1 MSRVLRRPMFRG
13 GIADSEGTGITSG
26 LTDNYKEGG
35 RVGFANGSS
44 LPPEGYFD
52 IILRE
57 IIPSYL
63 QKFGSSIVDPEKLY
77 KKRIAE
83 IEKQTG
89 DIGYMYDP
97 SGLTP
102 IVPGRTKT
110 IDELNLFT
118 EKGKSSFIEDLQKQ
132 RKKQIKEITESS
144 KNLSEEQKN
153 KLFSYYGITKKD
165 ISETTSPPPPPPPPL
180 KEKEVSRKQDF
191 KTIYEDLLPLF
202 QKELGAAED
211 EFSRQKYLELAKF
224 GLNLLRQPGGP
235 AGGKRDL
242 LGAIAASAE
251 KPLEG
256 YQAILA
262 KEKQA
267 QRLPKALALEAAMK
281 EAEPGSIGKA
291 VKDLKRLGI
300 PENKAIEIATQ
311 TGSATKEQTYEA
323 VIRNIQ
329 EGLVKNGIVTDDY
342 AARATAQELL
352 TAERQGVPFSLFER
366 FPANPIEGDYY
377 IMKNGQSG
385 RYYQGKLLKPGEKG
399 FTGPLSK

>member
-13 GIADSEGTGITSG
+13 GYVDSEGTGITSG
-26 LTDNYKEGG
+26 LTETRQGY
-35 RVGFANGSS
+35 ANGPTDIGVQPSFTQRIYDIFNPS
-44 LPPEGYFD
+44 TQTIVERLQANQQQPPAVEEGSILQSIYD
-52 IILRE
+52 AINPSGETILKRIQERQAAQREPIIKTQSYRE
-57 IIPSYL
+57 E
-63 QKFGSSIVDPEKLY
+63 Q
-77 KKRIAE
+77 KRIAKA
-83 IEKQTG
+83 IEDKERVEK
-89 DIGYMYDP
+89 
-97 SGLTP
+97 LK
-102 IVPGRTKT
+102 REEEEKLKTKT
-110 IDELNLFT
+110 TGIGTDT
-118 EKGKSSFIEDLQKQ
+118 GVGADGMQQPAKTDL
-132 RKKQIKEITESS
+132 
-144 KNLSEEQKN
+144 
-153 KLFSYYGITKKD
+153 
-165 ISETTSPPPPPPPPL
+165 
-180 KEKEVSRKQDF
+180 
-191 KTIYEDLLPLF
+191 KTVYEDLLPLF

-256 YQAILA
+256 YQTILA
-262 KEKQA
+262 KEQQA
-267 QRLPKALALEAAMK
+267 KKLPKALALEAAMK

-300 PENKAIEIATQ
+300 PENKAIEMATQ

-342 AARATAQELL
+342 AARTTAQELL
-352 TAERQGVPFSLFER
+352 IAERQGVPSALFEK
-366 FPANPIEGDYY
+366 FPANPIEGNYY

>member
-13 GIADSEGTGITSG
+13 GIADSDGVGITSG
-26 LTDNYKEGG
+26 LMEPRQGY
-35 RVGFANGSS
+35 ANG
-44 LPPEGYFD
+44 PTIEGVQPSVFQNIYD
-52 IILRE
+52 IFNPSTQTIVERLQANQQQSPVVEEGSVLQSIYDAINPSTETIVKRLQERQLAQRE
-57 IIPSYL
+57 PIIKTQSY
-63 QKFGSSIVDPEKLY
+63 
-77 KKRIAE
+77 R
-83 IEKQTG
+83 
-89 DIGYMYDP
+89 
-97 SGLTP
+97 
-102 IVPGRTKT
+102 
-110 IDELNLFT
+110 
-118 EKGKSSFIEDLQKQ
+118 
-132 RKKQIKEITESS
+132 
-144 KNLSEEQKN
+144 EEQKRIDKIMEDKERVERLKREEEE
-153 KLFSYYGITKKD
+153 KLKTKVTGTGAEIGAGRMEQPAKTD
-165 ISETTSPPPPPPPPL
+165 L
-180 KEKEVSRKQDF
+180 KTV
-191 KTIYEDLLPLF
+191 YEDLLPLF
-202 QKELGAAED
+202 TKELGAAED

-256 YQAILA
+256 YQTILA

-342 AARATAQELL
+342 AARTTAQELL
-352 TAERQGVPFSLFER
+352 IAERQGVPGAIFEK
-366 FPANPIEGDYY
+366 FPTNPVEGKYY

-385 RYYQGKLLKPGEKG
+385 RYYQGKLLKPGEEG

>member
-13 GIADSEGTGITSG
+13 GYVDSEGTGITSG
-26 LTDNYKEGG
+26 LTEPRQGY
-35 RVGFANGSS
+35 ANGPTDIGVQPSFTQRIYDIFNPS
-44 LPPEGYFD
+44 TQTIVERLQATQQQPPAVEEGSVLQSIYD
-52 IILRE
+52 IINPSGETILKRIQERQAAQRE
-57 IIPSYL
+57 PIIKTQSYREE
-63 QKFGSSIVDPEKLY
+63 Q
-77 KKRIAE
+77 KRIA
-83 IEKQTG
+83 KA
-89 DIGYMYDP
+89 
-97 SGLTP
+97 
-102 IVPGRTKT
+102 V
-110 IDELNLFT
+110 
-118 EKGKSSFIEDLQKQ
+118 ED
-132 RKKQIKEITESS
+132 
-144 KNLSEEQKN
+144 
-153 KLFSYYGITKKD
+153 
-165 ISETTSPPPPPPPPL
+165 
-180 KEKEVSRKQDF
+180 KEKAEKLKREEEEKL
-191 KTIYEDLLPLF
+191 KTTTTGAGTDTGVGAGGMQQPIKTDLRTVYEDLLPLF

-235 AGGKRDL
+235 AGGRRDL

-256 YQAILA
+256 YQTILA

-291 VKDLKRLGI
+291 VKDLKKLGI

-311 TGSATKEQTYEA
+311 TGSATKEQTYEG

-329 EGLVKNGIVTDDY
+329 EGLVKDGFVTADY
-342 AARATAQELL
+342 AARTTAQELL
-352 TAERQGVPFSLFER
+352 LAERQGVSAAAFEK
-366 FPANPIEGDYY
+366 FPANPIEGNYY

>member
-13 GIADSEGTGITSG
+13 GIADSDGVGITSG
-26 LTDNYKEGG
+26 LDTPKRGLVDGPGGYAGELSFGERFRMAMEQDN
-35 RVGFANGSS
+35 ANKKARSDALKSDESYNLDINLGSIYDA
-44 LPPEGYFD
+44 LNPPTAE
-52 IILRE
+52 ILKR
-57 IIPSYL
+57 L
-63 QKFGSSIVDPEKLY
+63 QERQKQEPLMSRLNRFLTQPVPETELTYRTEAEKQAVIDRIAAEEEAKKMSTNEKL
-77 KKRIAE
+77 KAE
-83 IEKQTG
+83 ITG
-89 DIGYMYDP
+89 VGTDTGA
-97 SGLTP
+97 
-102 IVPGRTKT
+102 VAGRMEQPAKT
-110 IDELNLFT
+110 
-118 EKGKSSFIEDLQKQ
+118 DL
-132 RKKQIKEITESS
+132 
-144 KNLSEEQKN
+144 
-153 KLFSYYGITKKD
+153 
-165 ISETTSPPPPPPPPL
+165 
-180 KEKEVSRKQDF
+180 
-191 KTIYEDLLPLF
+191 KTVYEDLLPLF
-202 QKELGAAED
+202 TKELGAAED

-256 YQAILA
+256 YQTILA

-311 TGSATKEQTYEA
+311 TGSATKEQTYEG

-342 AARATAQELL
+342 AARTTAQELL
-352 TAERQGVPFSLFER
+352 IAERQGVPAAVFEKFST
-366 FPANPIEGDYY
+366 NPIEGNYY

>member
-13 GIADSEGTGITSG
+13 GIADSDGVGITSG
-26 LTDNYKEGG
+26 LMEPRQGY
-35 RVGFANGSS
+35 ANG
-44 LPPEGYFD
+44 PTIEGVQPSVFQNIYD
-52 IILRE
+52 IFNPSTQTIVERLQANQQQSPVVEEGSVLQSIYDAINPSTETIVKRLQERQLAQRE
-57 IIPSYL
+57 PIIKTQSY
-63 QKFGSSIVDPEKLY
+63 
-77 KKRIAE
+77 R
-83 IEKQTG
+83 
-89 DIGYMYDP
+89 
-97 SGLTP
+97 
-102 IVPGRTKT
+102 
-110 IDELNLFT
+110 
-118 EKGKSSFIEDLQKQ
+118 
-132 RKKQIKEITESS
+132 
-144 KNLSEEQKN
+144 EEQKRIDKIMEDKERVE
-153 KLFSYYGITKKD
+153 KLKREEEEKLKTKVTGTGAEIGAGRMEQPAKTD
-165 ISETTSPPPPPPPPL
+165 L
-180 KEKEVSRKQDF
+180 KTV
-191 KTIYEDLLPLF
+191 YEDLLPLF
-202 QKELGAAED
+202 TKELGAAED

-256 YQAILA
+256 YQTILA

-311 TGSATKEQTYEA
+311 TGSATKEQTYEG
-323 VIRNIQ
+323 VIRNLQ
-329 EGLVKNGIVTDDY
+329 EGLVKNGIVTEDY
-342 AARATAQELL
+342 AARTTAQELL
-352 TAERQGVPFSLFER
+352 LAERQGVSAAAFEK
-366 FPANPIEGDYY
+366 FPANPIEGNYY

-399 FTGPLSK
+399 FTGSLSK

>member
-13 GIADSEGTGITSG
+13 GYVDSEGTGITSG
-26 LTDNYKEGG
+26 LTEPRQGY
-35 RVGFANGSS
+35 ANG
-44 LPPEGYFD
+44 PTVEGVQPSVFQNIYD
-52 IILRE
+52 IFNPSTQTIVERLQANQQQSPVVEEGSVLQSIYDVINPSKETIVKRLQERQLAQRE
-57 IIPSYL
+57 PIIKTQSYR
-63 QKFGSSIVDPEKLY
+63 EEE
-77 KKRIAE
+77 KRIAKVME
-83 IEKQTG
+83 DKERAEKLKREEEEKLKTKVTG
-89 DIGYMYDP
+89 TGAEM
-97 SGLTP
+97 GA
-102 IVPGRTKT
+102 GRMEQPTKT
-110 IDELNLFT
+110 
-118 EKGKSSFIEDLQKQ
+118 DL
-132 RKKQIKEITESS
+132 RT
-144 KNLSEEQKN
+144 
-153 KLFSYYGITKKD
+153 
-165 ISETTSPPPPPPPPL
+165 
-180 KEKEVSRKQDF
+180 V
-191 KTIYEDLLPLF
+191 YEDLLPLF
-202 QKELGAAED
+202 QKELGASED

-256 YQAILA
+256 YQTILA

-311 TGSATKEQTYEA
+311 TGSATKEQTYEG

-329 EGLVKNGIVTDDY
+329 EGLVKDGFVTADY
-342 AARATAQELL
+342 AARTTAQELL
-352 TAERQGVPFSLFER
+352 LAERQGVSAAAFEK
-366 FPANPIEGDYY
+366 FPANPIEGNYY

>member
-13 GIADSEGTGITSG
+13 GYVDSEGTGITSG
-26 LTDNYKEGG
+26 LTEPRQGY
-35 RVGFANGSS
+35 ANGPTDIGVQPSFTQRIYDIFNPS
-44 LPPEGYFD
+44 TQTIVERLQANQQQPPAVEEGSILQSIYD
-52 IILRE
+52 AINPSGETIIKRIQERQAAQRE
-57 IIPSYL
+57 PIIKTQSYREE
-63 QKFGSSIVDPEKLY
+63 Q
-77 KKRIAE
+77 KRIAKA
-83 IEKQTG
+83 IEDKERVEK
-89 DIGYMYDP
+89 
-97 SGLTP
+97 LK
-102 IVPGRTKT
+102 REEEEKLKTKT
-110 IDELNLFT
+110 TGIGTDT
-118 EKGKSSFIEDLQKQ
+118 GVGADGMQQPAKTDL
-132 RKKQIKEITESS
+132 
-144 KNLSEEQKN
+144 
-153 KLFSYYGITKKD
+153 
-165 ISETTSPPPPPPPPL
+165 
-180 KEKEVSRKQDF
+180 
-191 KTIYEDLLPLF
+191 KTVYEDLLPLF

-256 YQAILA
+256 YQTILA
-262 KEKQA
+262 KEQQA
-267 QRLPKALALEAAMK
+267 KRLPKALALEAAMK

-300 PENKAIEIATQ
+300 PENKAIEMATQ

-342 AARATAQELL
+342 AARTTAQELL
-352 TAERQGVPFSLFER
+352 IAERQGVPSALFEK
-366 FPANPIEGDYY
+366 FPANPIEGNYY

>member
-13 GIADSEGTGITSG
+13 GIADSDGVGITSG
-26 LTDNYKEGG
+26 LMEPRQGY
-35 RVGFANGSS
+35 ANG
-44 LPPEGYFD
+44 PTIEGVQPSVFQNIYD
-52 IILRE
+52 IFNPSTQTIVERLQANQQQSPVVEEGSVLQSIYDAINPSKETIVKRLQERQLAQRE
-57 IIPSYL
+57 PIIKTQSYREEQRKIAKDIEDKEKADKL
-63 QKFGSSIVDPEKLY
+63 KREEEEKL
-77 KKRIAE
+77 K
-83 IEKQTG
+83 
-89 DIGYMYDP
+89 
-97 SGLTP
+97 
-102 IVPGRTKT
+102 TKT
-110 IDELNLFT
+110 
-118 EKGKSSFIEDLQKQ
+118 KGVGTGTGVGTGGMQQSDKTDL
-132 RKKQIKEITESS
+132 RT
-144 KNLSEEQKN
+144 
-153 KLFSYYGITKKD
+153 
-165 ISETTSPPPPPPPPL
+165 
-180 KEKEVSRKQDF
+180 V
-191 KTIYEDLLPLF
+191 YEDLLPLF
-202 QKELGAAED
+202 TKELGAAED

-235 AGGKRDL
+235 AGGRRDL

-256 YQAILA
+256 YQTILA

-311 TGSATKEQTYEA
+311 TGSATKEQTYEG

-329 EGLVKNGIVTDDY
+329 EGLVKDGFVTADY
-342 AARATAQELL
+342 AARTTAQELL
-352 TAERQGVPFSLFER
+352 SAERQGVSAAAFEK
-366 FPANPIEGDYY
+366 FPANPIEGNYY

-385 RYYQGKLLKPGEKG
+385 RYYQGKLLKPGEEG

>member
-13 GIADSEGTGITSG
+13 GIADSEGVGITSG
-26 LTDNYKEGG
+26 LMEPRQGY
-35 RVGFANGSS
+35 ANG
-44 LPPEGYFD
+44 PTIEGVQPSVFQNIYD
-52 IILRE
+52 IFNPSTQTIVERLQANQQQSPVVEEGSVLQSIYDAINPSKETIVKRLQERQLAQRE
-57 IIPSYL
+57 PIIKTQSY
-63 QKFGSSIVDPEKLY
+63 
-77 KKRIAE
+77 R
-83 IEKQTG
+83 
-89 DIGYMYDP
+89 
-97 SGLTP
+97 
-102 IVPGRTKT
+102 
-110 IDELNLFT
+110 
-118 EKGKSSFIEDLQKQ
+118 
-132 RKKQIKEITESS
+132 
-144 KNLSEEQKN
+144 EEQKRIDKMMEDKERVE
-153 KLFSYYGITKKD
+153 KLKREEEEKLKTKTKGVGTGTGVGTGGMQQSD
-165 ISETTSPPPPPPPPL
+165 
-180 KEKEVSRKQDF
+180 
-191 KTIYEDLLPLF
+191 KTDLRTVYEDLLPLF
-202 QKELGAAED
+202 TKELGAAED

-235 AGGKRDL
+235 AGGRRDL

-256 YQAILA
+256 YQTILA

-311 TGSATKEQTYEA
+311 TGSATKEQTYEG

-329 EGLVKNGIVTDDY
+329 EGLVKDGFVTADY
-342 AARATAQELL
+342 AARTTAQELL
-352 TAERQGVPFSLFER
+352 SAERQGVSAAAFEK
-366 FPANPIEGDYY
+366 FPANPIEGNYY

-385 RYYQGKLLKPGEKG
+385 RYYQGKLIKPGEEG

>member
-13 GIADSEGTGITSG
+13 GYVDSEGTGITSG
-26 LTDNYKEGG
+26 LMESREGYREG
-35 RVGFANGSS
+35 EFVPKSPAELARYNALKRQLETYDPVREVQEELRARIERSTRNPFTYTESFGSPDPNTYEFFTS
-44 LPPEGYFD
+44 PEGKSY
-52 IILRE
+52 IEEE
-57 IIPSYL
+57 I
-63 QKFGSSIVDPEKLY
+63 K
-77 KKRIAE
+77 KKRQPLEQEFAKYKLEPKQSVAE
-83 IEKQTG
+83 FGFK
-89 DIGYMYDP
+89 
-97 SGLTP
+97 
-102 IVPGRTKT
+102 TKPK
-110 IDELNLFT
+110 DDT
-118 EKGKSSFIEDLQKQ
+118 E
-132 RKKQIKEITESS
+132 
-144 KNLSEEQKN
+144 
-153 KLFSYYGITKKD
+153 
-165 ISETTSPPPPPPPPL
+165 PPPPPNV
-180 KEKEVSRKQDF
+180 KEVVKSDF
-191 KTIYEDLLPLF
+191 KTVYEDLLPLF
-202 QKELGAAED
+202 TRELGAAED

-300 PENKAIEIATQ
+300 PENKAIEMATQ

-342 AARATAQELL
+342 AARTTAQELL
-352 TAERQGVPFSLFER
+352 TAERQGVPSALFEK
-366 FPANPIEGDYY
+366 FPANPIEGSYY

-385 RYYQGKLLKPGEKG
+385 RYYQGKLIKPGEKG

>member
-13 GIADSEGTGITSG
+13 GIADSEGVGITSG
-26 LTDNYKEGG
+26 LMEPRQGY
-35 RVGFANGSS
+35 ANG
-44 LPPEGYFD
+44 PTIEGVQPSFTQRIYDMFNPSTQTIVERLQANQQQSPVVEEGSVLQSIYD
-52 IILRE
+52 AINPSKETIVKRLQERQLAQGEPIIKTQSYRE
-57 IIPSYL
+57 E
-63 QKFGSSIVDPEKLY
+63 Q
-77 KKRIAE
+77 KRIAKIME
-83 IEKQTG
+83 DKERVEKLKLEENEKLKTAVKGTG
-89 DIGYMYDP
+89 TETGERAGGTEQP
-97 SGLTP
+97 A
-102 IVPGRTKT
+102 KT
-110 IDELNLFT
+110 
-118 EKGKSSFIEDLQKQ
+118 DL
-132 RKKQIKEITESS
+132 
-144 KNLSEEQKN
+144 
-153 KLFSYYGITKKD
+153 
-165 ISETTSPPPPPPPPL
+165 
-180 KEKEVSRKQDF
+180 
-191 KTIYEDLLPLF
+191 KTVYEDLLPLF
-202 QKELGAAED
+202 TKELGAAED

-256 YQAILA
+256 YQTILA

-291 VKDLKRLGI
+291 VKDLKKLGI

-311 TGSATKEQTYEA
+311 TGSATKEQTYEG
-323 VIRNIQ
+323 VIRNLQ
-329 EGLVKNGIVTDDY
+329 EGLVKNGIVTEDY
-342 AARATAQELL
+342 AARTTAQELL
-352 TAERQGVPFSLFER
+352 LAERQGVSAAAFEK
-366 FPANPIEGDYY
+366 FPANPIEGNYY

>member
-13 GIADSEGTGITSG
+13 GYVDSEGTGITSG
-26 LTDNYKEGG
+26 LTEPRQGY
-35 RVGFANGSS
+35 ANGPTDIGVQPSFTQRIYDIFNPYTQTIVER
-44 LPPEGYFD
+44 LQANQQQPPAVEEGSILQSIYD
-52 IILRE
+52 AINPSGETILKRIQERQAAQREPIIKTQSYRE
-57 IIPSYL
+57 E
-63 QKFGSSIVDPEKLY
+63 Q
-77 KKRIAE
+77 KRIAKA
-83 IEKQTG
+83 IEDKERVEK
-89 DIGYMYDP
+89 
-97 SGLTP
+97 LK
-102 IVPGRTKT
+102 REEEEKLKTKT
-110 IDELNLFT
+110 TGIGTDT
-118 EKGKSSFIEDLQKQ
+118 GVGADGMQQPAKTDL
-132 RKKQIKEITESS
+132 
-144 KNLSEEQKN
+144 
-153 KLFSYYGITKKD
+153 
-165 ISETTSPPPPPPPPL
+165 
-180 KEKEVSRKQDF
+180 
-191 KTIYEDLLPLF
+191 KTVYEDLLPLF

-256 YQAILA
+256 YQTILA
-262 KEKQA
+262 KEQQA
-267 QRLPKALALEAAMK
+267 KRLPKALALEAAMK

-300 PENKAIEIATQ
+300 PENKAIEMATQ

-342 AARATAQELL
+342 AARTTAQELL
-352 TAERQGVPFSLFER
+352 IAERQGVPSALFEK
-366 FPANPIEGDYY
+366 FPANPIEGNYY

>member
-13 GIADSEGTGITSG
+13 GIADSEGVGITSG
-26 LTDNYKEGG
+26 LMEPRQGY
-35 RVGFANGSS
+35 ANG
-44 LPPEGYFD
+44 PTIEGVQPSFTQRIYDMFNPSTQTIVERLQANQQQSPVVEEGSVLQSIYD
-52 IILRE
+52 AINPSKETIVKRLQERQLAQGEPIIKTQSYRE
-57 IIPSYL
+57 E
-63 QKFGSSIVDPEKLY
+63 Q
-77 KKRIAE
+77 KRIAKIME
-83 IEKQTG
+83 DKERVEKLKLEENEKLKTAVKGTG
-89 DIGYMYDP
+89 TETGERAGGTEQP
-97 SGLTP
+97 A
-102 IVPGRTKT
+102 KT
-110 IDELNLFT
+110 
-118 EKGKSSFIEDLQKQ
+118 DL
-132 RKKQIKEITESS
+132 
-144 KNLSEEQKN
+144 
-153 KLFSYYGITKKD
+153 
-165 ISETTSPPPPPPPPL
+165 
-180 KEKEVSRKQDF
+180 
-191 KTIYEDLLPLF
+191 KTVYEDLLPLF
-202 QKELGAAED
+202 TKELGAAED

-256 YQAILA
+256 YQTILA

-311 TGSATKEQTYEA
+311 TGSATKEQTYEG
-323 VIRNIQ
+323 VIRNLQ
-329 EGLVKNGIVTDDY
+329 EGLVKNGIVTEDY
-342 AARATAQELL
+342 AARTTAQELL
-352 TAERQGVPFSLFER
+352 LAERQGVSAAAFEK
-366 FPANPIEGDYY
+366 FPANPIEGNYY